1 MAHDA
6 EVQSLND
13 QLNLERQEF
22 KSKEEE
28 ATSKIRELEK
38 VLESERQQAKVCA
51 FSIYYSFDTHFFSKL
66 SVDIRWLF

>member
-38 VLESERQQAKVCA
+38 VLGSERQQAKVCT
-51 FSIYYSFDTHFFSKL
+51 FSIYNIFDTHFFL
-66 SVDIRWLF
+66 S

>member
-38 VLESERQQAKVCA
+38 VLESERQQAKACA
-51 FSIYYSFDTHFFSKL
+51 FSI
-66 SVDIRWLF
+66 